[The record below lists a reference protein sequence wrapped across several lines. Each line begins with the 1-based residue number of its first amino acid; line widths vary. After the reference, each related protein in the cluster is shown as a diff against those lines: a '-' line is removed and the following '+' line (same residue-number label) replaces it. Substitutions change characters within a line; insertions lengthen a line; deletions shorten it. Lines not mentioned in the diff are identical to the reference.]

1 MACSMGILTT
11 WEYQMC
17 GSPIKALL
25 TFFRAVSLHLLCII
39 TPEKTAPSISC
50 EAKCRRGERRQRM
63 HGRAVQG
70 EAEQVHLKRKKDTC
84 RQIAVV
90 GCSRCSLL
98 GLCRG
103 VVALLQ
109 HQAALH
115 CCAAALPPCCAAAL
129 HCCPVLLPCC
139 PALLPCAAVLHHCPA
154 VLLSCIASLLCC
166 RPGGSRICTSVPLTF
181 ATVPCSHLI

>member
-1 MACSMGILTT
+1 MSVLQTVVVPPPPQQMACSVGILTT

-70 EAEQVHLKRKKDTC
+70 KAEQVHLKRKKDTC

-90 GCSRCSLL
+90 GCSHCSLL

-109 HQAALH
+109 HSTALLCCCTATLLCCCTALLPSIAA
-115 CCAAALPPCCAAAL
+115 
-129 HCCPVLLPCC
+129 LLPCIASLRCC
-139 PALLPCAAVLHHCPA
+139 PASLPCCAAVLHCFPA
-154 VLLSCIASLLCC
+154 VLQAW
-166 RPGGSRICTSVPLTF
+166 GK
-181 ATVPCSHLI
+181 